1 MKVIEENY
9 CIASKTLPLKF
20 YDHNGNESNFIE
32 PCVLFFDKEE
42 CEKELKI
49 YDEPNEYQIIKVKVT
64 YEF

>member
-1 MKVIEENY
+1 MI
-9 CIASKTLPLKF
+9 T
-20 YDHNGNESNFIE
+20 
-32 PCVLFFDKEE
+32 KEE